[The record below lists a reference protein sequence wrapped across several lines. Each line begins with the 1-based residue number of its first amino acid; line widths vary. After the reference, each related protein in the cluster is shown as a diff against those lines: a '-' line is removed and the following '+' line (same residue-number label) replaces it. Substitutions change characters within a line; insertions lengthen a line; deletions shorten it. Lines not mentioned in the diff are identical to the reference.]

1 MYVRVSLNSPGTR
14 GVNRSPCGYHQLL
27 IPSRS
32 KLPIDTATI
41 GLGKL
46 PSGKLTLEN
55 HIFLWENSLFLWPF
69 FNSYVCLPEGILI
82 H

>member
-55 HIFLWENSLFLWPF
+55 HIFMGKLTISMAI
-69 FNSYVCLPEGILI
+69 FNSYVCLPEGI
-82 H
+82 